1 MRRSC
6 EGEGG
11 YRPYARTMGSIST
24 IYRVLRAA
32 GESRERRALA
42 KLLLVRNTVLL
53 AAAIFACNA
62 LLHHS
67 WIESLLFATRD
78 RDRAHAAAPASAK
91 NHVPSLCGGIGDSAR
106 GRFDKDRRRSRPSR
120 LLRRQGWH
128 PSRLSKHS
136 RNDLAKEQREQCRAR
151 TAQAERR
158 RSLPGARHPPVGCT
172 GYPRPRVGV
181 GRGGGQV
188 APILFE

>member
-1 MRRSC
+1 VRRSC

-11 YRPYARTMGSIST
+11 YRPYARTVGSIST

-32 GESRERRALA
+32 EESRERRALA

-128 PSRLSKHS
+128 PAKCASASEGAIVKGCNGDGAHDARRSEARSSK
-136 RNDLAKEQREQCRAR
+136 AR
-151 TAQAERR
+151 TS
-158 RSLPGARHPPVGCT
+158 SLVTCEKSSYHAPTPPNGSAVS
-172 GYPRPRVGV
+172 
-181 GRGGGQV
+181 
-188 APILFE
+188 